1 MQAAIAPRAP
11 SETRDATTIARARA
25 HGCAP
30 WRHAR
35 IDSSAV
41 SETVDALS
49 ELARMWRRYEGD
61 PEGALRIIS
70 ETGCKA
76 LGVARCSIWVL
87 DEDHETLKCVDLF
100 EAAEHR
106 HTSGT
111 ALPASAFPQYF
122 AALESEEPIAA
133 DDAHTDPRTSEFS
146 AGYLTPLGIGALLD
160 APIRL
165 GLKLV
170 GVVCH
175 EHIGPARAW
184 TRGDQK
190 DAAFLASL
198 ASLAMELGQ
207 RARREA
213 LLTATLESTG
223 EGIVAFDGD
232 RVSAFN
238 HRFLEMWGLTEPPT
252 KVAAL
257 RTHLDRK
264 TQAMARYLSD
274 AGEIMAGA
282 ADDAV
287 DVVELNDGRIYERT
301 SRPQVLRD
309 QVVGRVW
316 SYRDV
321 TGQRRAEAALRAGE
335 ARMREL
341 AIRDGLTGLFNRRHA
356 VEQLGDAIA
365 AARATGETLSVA
377 LLDVDYFK
385 KINDTHGHLVGDAVL
400 RDIARVL
407 GDRLRGTDL
416 VGRYGGEE
424 FVVILRRAAL
434 TAARAVLDQ
443 VRHHLGARTPPD
455 NIPRYAFSGG
465 VAEFPADGDDV
476 TALLAKADERLYEAK
491 RAGRD
496 RIV

>member
-1 MQAAIAPRAP
+1 MTAN
-11 SETRDATTIARARA
+11 T
-25 HGCAP
+25 
-30 WRHAR
+30 
-35 IDSSAV
+35 
-41 SETVDALS
+41 DALTD
-49 ELARMWRRYEGD
+49 LARLWRRYEGD
-61 PEGALRIIS
+61 PEGALRIIT

-76 LGVARCSIWVL
+76 LGVARCSVWVL
-87 DEDHETLKCVDLF
+87 AEDRDTLRCVDLY
-100 EAAEHR
+100 EAA
-106 HTSGT
+106 SGNHSSGIE
-111 ALPASAFPQYF
+111 LPATAYPGYF
-122 AALESEEPIAA
+122 AALEAEEPIAA
-133 DDAHTDPRTSEFS
+133 DDAHTDPRTCEFS
-146 AGYLTPLGIGALLD
+146 SGYLTPLGIGALLD

-165 GLKLV
+165 GLELR

-184 TRGDQK
+184 TRGEQK

-213 LLTATLESTG
+213 LLAATLESTG
-223 EGIVAFDGD
+223 EGIIAFDGE
-232 RVSAFN
+232 RVVAFN
-238 HRFLEMWGLTEPPT
+238 HRFMEMWGLSEPPT
-252 KVAAL
+252 KVSAL
-257 RTHLDRK
+257 RAHLDKR

-274 AGEIMAGA
+274 AGEIMSQA
-282 ADDAV
+282 AEDAV
-287 DVVELNDGRIYERT
+287 DVVELADGRIYERT
-301 SRPQVLRD
+301 SRPQVMRD

-335 ARMREL
+335 QKMREL

-365 AARATGETLSVA
+365 AARATGETLAVG
-377 LLDVDYFK
+377 LLDIDYFK

-400 RDIARVL
+400 RDFARIL

-416 VGRYGGEE
+416 VARYGGEE
-424 FVVILRRAAL
+424 FVVIMRRAA
-434 TAARAVLDQ
+434 AESARTVLDQ
-443 VRHHLGARTPPD
+443 IRGVLGERELPEGL
-455 NIPRYAFSGG
+455 PRFTFSGG
-465 VAEFPADGDDV
+465 VAEFPTDADDV
-476 TALLAKADERLYEAK
+476 TGMLAKADERLYEAK

>member
-1 MQAAIAPRAP
+1 LTNAA
-11 SETRDATTIARARA
+11 SQ
-25 HGCAP
+25 
-30 WRHAR
+30 
-35 IDSSAV
+35 
-41 SETVDALS
+41 DALGD
-49 ELARMWRRYEGD
+49 LARLWRRYEGD
-61 PEGALRIIS
+61 PAAALAIIS

-76 LGVARCSIWVL
+76 LGVARCSVWVL
-87 DEDHETLKCVDLF
+87 DDDRDTLACVDLF
-100 EAAEHR
+100 EAAENKHS
-106 HTSGT
+106 SGIE
-111 ALPASAFPQYF
+111 LPASAYPGYF

-133 DDAHTDPRTSEFS
+133 DDAHTDPRTREFS
-146 AGYLTPLGIGALLD
+146 TGYLTPLGIGALLD

-170 GVVCH
+170 GVVCC
-175 EHIGPARAW
+175 EHIGPARPW
-184 TRGDQK
+184 TRGEQK

-198 ASLAMELGQ
+198 ASLAMELGH
-207 RARREA
+207 RAKREA
-213 LLTATLESTG
+213 LLAATLESTG

-232 RVSAFN
+232 RVVAFN
-238 HRFLEMWGLTEPPT
+238 HRFLEMWRLDEPPT

-257 RTHLDRK
+257 RAHLDRQ

-274 AGEIMAGA
+274 AGEIMSGA
-282 ADDAV
+282 SDDAV
-287 DVVELNDGRIYERT
+287 DVVELTDGRVYERT
-301 SRPQVLRD
+301 SRPQILRE

-321 TGQRRAEAALRAGE
+321 TGQRRAESALRAGE

-356 VEQLGDAIA
+356 VEQLGDAIT
-365 AARATGETLSVA
+365 AARNTGETLAVA

-400 RDIARVL
+400 RDISRIL

-424 FVVILRRAAL
+424 FVVIMRRAA
-434 TAARAVLDQ
+434 AGSARTVLDQ
-443 VRHHLGARTPPD
+443 VRHHLAERSQPD
-455 NIPRYAFSGG
+455 GIPRYAFSAG
-465 VAEFPADGDDV
+465 VAEFPIDGEDV
-476 TALLAKADERLYEAK
+476 TAMLARADERLYEAK

-496 RIV
+496 RVV